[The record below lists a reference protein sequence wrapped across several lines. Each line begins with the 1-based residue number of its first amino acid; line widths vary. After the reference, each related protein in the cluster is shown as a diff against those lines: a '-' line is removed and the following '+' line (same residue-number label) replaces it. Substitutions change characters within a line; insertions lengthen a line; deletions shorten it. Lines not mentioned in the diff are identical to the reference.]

1 MDDSEVHAMALGG
14 ISAEIVLWR
23 SNMSIRA
30 KHAQQGG
37 SGDGE
42 PAYVV
47 WDIL

>member
-1 MDDSEVHAMALGG
+1 
-14 ISAEIVLWR
+14 
-23 SNMSIRA
+23 MSIRA

-47 WDIL
+47 WDILAVLMDLRVAHQVSELQ